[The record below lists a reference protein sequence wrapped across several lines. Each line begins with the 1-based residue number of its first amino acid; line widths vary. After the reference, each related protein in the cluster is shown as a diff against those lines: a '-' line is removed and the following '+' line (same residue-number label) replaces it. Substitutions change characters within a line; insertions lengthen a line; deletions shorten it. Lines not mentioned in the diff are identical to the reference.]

1 VSVAALIRNGV
12 VVNVAAYDEVA
23 SASWLAAVTP
33 DYDEVRVV
41 EAAGIGWTVE
51 DDGLRPLP
59 PFPSW
64 SWNGAEWAAP
74 DPKPDG
80 EFVWD
85 EDAGDWVAVQP

>member
-1 VSVAALIRNGV
+1 MPVAALIRNGV
-12 VVNVAAYDEVA
+12 VVNVAAYDEVT

-59 PFPSW
+59 PYPSW
-64 SWNGAEWAAP
+64 VWDGDEWAAP
-74 DPKPDG
+74 VPKPEG
-80 EFVWD
+80 VFAWD
-85 EDAGDWVAVQP
+85 EDAGDWVAVEI